1 MNEFNNSGIILNK
14 GKVKGEGCGAGHGR
28 GAVEIF
34 WGNYKVFRGE
44 QWGDQLLPTEY
55 KWETIENLLPT
66 RGNHKNITELYVGI
80 R

>member
-1 MNEFNNSGIILNK
+1 M
-14 GKVKGEGCGAGHGR
+14 
-28 GAVEIF
+28 
-34 WGNYKVFRGE
+34 VFRGE
-44 QWGDQLLPTEY
+44 QCGDQLLPTEY